1 MSDVMQGLK
10 QNRSVLNPTDL
21 SMMQQ
26 EGEITPDM
34 TVRDYFAKLG
44 VDVDGPLTQLI
55 EMGKQEL
62 QKANPL
68 NKMQAIA
75 GGPKAGPKPMGKPP
89 QMPMGGPPEAPG
101 MGGLLK
107 QF

>member
-1 MSDVMQGLK
+1 MSDIDATLR
-10 QNRSVLNPTDL
+10 QNRSVMNPADL
-21 SMMQQ
+21 AMMKE

-34 TVRDYFAKLG
+34 TIRDYFAKLG
-44 VDVDGPLTQLI
+44 VDVDGPVVQLV
-55 EMGKQEL
+55 ELGKSQM

-75 GGPKAGPKPMGKPP
+75 KGPRMGQPQGQPP
-89 QMPMGGPPEAPG
+89 TMQPQAPPEAAG